1 MYQVQVL
8 RDSQWHNA
16 GAYVRETH
24 AVQSACELRA
34 ETTLAKAVRVLDP
47 VGRLIFPR
55 CGLRSSSL
63 VGSDPRLVSSE
74 G

>member
-1 MYQVQVL
+1 MYLVQVL

-34 ETTLAKAVRVLDP
+34 ETEEAKTVRVLDP
-47 VGRLIFPR
+47 TGRLISPEA
-55 CGLRSSSL
+55 GY
-63 VGSDPRLVSSE
+63 E
-74 G
+74 AAI